1 MTAPITWAQATSPIL
16 WSNIG
21 IDWDTPAKTGDPT
34 FALTQGYPSSGAA
47 AMAVSSTFA
56 VNSGYT
62 SSSVMD
68 TTGTAT
74 YTVNG
79 GFTSSGGFNLAA
91 GATFA
96 AEMDY
101 SSSAAHNAAGVTTF
115 AVSLDYLNNTNHADS
130 TTFGAIMDQSS
141 SSGFL
146 WNEADD
152 VTTTWTK
159 VDYPN

>member
-34 FALTQGYPSSGAA
+34 FALTQGYPSSSVA
-47 AMAVSSTFA
+47 AMVASSTFA
-56 VNSGYT
+56 VNSGYS
-62 SSSVMD
+62 SSSVMT
-68 TTGTAT
+68 TTGSAT
-74 YTVNG
+74 YAVNG
-79 GFTSSGGFNLAA
+79 GFTSSGGFNLS
-91 GATFA
+91 GAVTFA
-96 AEMDY
+96 STMDY
-101 SSSAAHNAAGVTTF
+101 SSSTAHNAAGVATF
-115 AVSLDYLNNTNHADS
+115 AASLDYVNNTNHADS
-130 TTFGAIMDQSS
+130 TTFGAELGGSS

-146 WNEADD
+146 WNEVDD